1 VDAEVVASL
10 QPLQHRIRDCANA
23 GLQSRAVGD
32 EGQPGIGVHGQ
43 QLKGAFLIG
52 QVRGV
57 EKMLDEGRDCR
68 EILRQLAAIKSAV
81 QQASLTIAR
90 SYACQCLA
98 TADDGKSQ
106 EQIVDELLSVL
117 SKT

>member
-1 VDAEVVASL
+1 MGTELKPNLEPDASEDVMKRL
-10 QPLQHRIRDCANA
+10 RRI
-23 GLQSRAVGD
+23 
-32 EGQPGIGVHGQ
+32 E
-43 QLKGAFLIG
+43 G

-68 EILRQLAAIKSAV
+68 EILQQLAAIKSAV

-106 EQIVDELLSVL
+106 EQIVDDLLTVL